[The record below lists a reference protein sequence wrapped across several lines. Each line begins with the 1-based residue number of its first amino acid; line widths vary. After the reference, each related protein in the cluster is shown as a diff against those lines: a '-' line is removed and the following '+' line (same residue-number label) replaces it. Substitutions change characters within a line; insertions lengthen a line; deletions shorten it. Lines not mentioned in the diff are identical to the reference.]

1 MKRYTTDHE
10 WIQIDGELATVGITN
25 HAQDQLGDI
34 VYVELPE
41 VGRVVEKA
49 ESVATVEST
58 KSVSDIYSPVGGEV
72 AEVNQ
77 LPVEDPAQLNAHPE
91 TGAWLFKL
99 RGVSLADLDGLMD
112 EAAYEVF
119 CTS

>member
-10 WIQIDGELATVGITN
+10 WIELNGTIATVGITD

-41 VGRVVEKA
+41 VGRAVAKA

-58 KSVSDIYSPVGGEV
+58 KSVSDIYSPVAGEV
-72 AEVNQ
+72 AAVNTATAD
-77 LPVEDPAQLNAHPE
+77 DPSSLNADPE
-91 TGAWLFKL
+91 GGAWLFQIS
-99 RGVSLADLDGLMD
+99 GVSEADLEGLLD
-112 EAAYEVF
+112 AAAYAAF
-119 CTS
+119 CNV

>member
-10 WIQIDGELATVGITN
+10 WIQIDGGIATVGITN
-25 HAQDQLGDI
+25 YAQDQLGDI
-34 VYVELPE
+34 VYVELPD
-41 VGRVVEKA
+41 VGRAVTKA

-58 KSVSDIYSPVGGEV
+58 KSVSDIYSPVAGEV
-72 AEVNQ
+72 METNS
-77 LPVEDPAQLNAHPE
+77 LPVDDPAQLNAHPE
-91 TGAWLFKL
+91 TDAWLFKVS
-99 RGVSLADLDGLMD
+99 GVTVADLEGLMD